1 MNIIPENGKMQ
12 HGTKSS
18 AEESLQRPQDQIT
31 SQCMEQTTPIEKVV
45 IIEKKEVEEQRS
57 AEHDGDEIAIT
68 CKHCTR
74 QTPRY
79 RVFTS
84 KATKISDLQN
94 ALKSVV
100 QGNGVPT
107 KDGDTLANLGFE
119 DGENCVIVFSG
130 LKGVKVKVTY
140 ELNEDV
146 VEENKAVPTDELS
159 TSHSHKTSSQ
169 LDQKIEMAE
178 DENEETFN
186 QGEEDEETKDGSANE
201 GAKAE
206 LSDWGLTEKMFKV
219 KRTLENEG
227 ELYSRF
233 LELIDEDPMKGGI
246 QFIQR
251 SVTEVCRI
259 FGELLSAITPLQL
272 KDPFYTR
279 FPLHNIK
286 KRVPTSRQLD
296 WLFIHKPNARL
307 TSTLME
313 HEECQ
318 SLRGV
323 EVLVVGLSIPALLFA
338 IQISLCGATVNLVSM
353 EWEPSLNIIHLLPEL
368 FEVLSLFGVTDLL
381 PYLKHGGEEGQA
393 GNPVA
398 RCLVIQ
404 HALLRAALVL
414 GCKVYP
420 NFEFTAI
427 GGNGKV
433 QLKARSG
440 AALTNIDGRRLSN
453 KRFDIICDSIGVV
466 RDSRFNGQPVIG
478 RKSKTLSRFYNGII
492 CRLEGTKGDEAFSLR
507 SAANP
512 DDEHYFGDKEVSLN
526 HISYSRSPF
535 GGWMSAICKSDLQS
549 LVSKVDLFCDGSLTA
564 MEEELKKMT
573 YKIKDDWQ
581 ITGKIEAIERY
592 SFKDKFKPKTFLR
605 SVVTRGR
612 KRTLI
617 VLVGDAAI
625 ASFWQ
630 IGNSGNHGC
639 MSAVVAAEV
648 IKDLFPK
655 LKGEP
660 RKAEEHIKNAS
671 QQLTKRMKELEHGKL
686 GEVVHRRRPI

>member
-1 MNIIPENGKMQ
+1 MQ
-12 HGTKSS
+12 HGIKSS
-18 AEESLQRPQDQIT
+18 AEESLQRPQDQAT
-31 SQCMEQTTPIEKVV
+31 SQCREQTTPIEKVV
-45 IIEKKEVEEQRS
+45 IIEKKVTEEQRC

-74 QTPRY
+74 QKPGF

-94 ALKSVV
+94 ALKSVA

-107 KDGDTLANLGFE
+107 KDGDTLSNLGFE
-119 DGENCVIVFSG
+119 DGENCVIVISG

-140 ELNEDV
+140 ELNEQEV
-146 VEENKAVPTDELS
+146 VEENKAVPTEEPS
-159 TSHSHKTSSQ
+159 TSHSPKTLSQ
-169 LDQKIEMAE
+169 LDQKIEHAE
-178 DENEETFN
+178 NHSEETSN
-186 QGEEDEETKDGSANE
+186 QGEEDQETKDGGANE

-219 KRTLENEG
+219 KRTLDNEG

-251 SVTEVCRI
+251 SVTDVCRI
-259 FGELLSAITPLQL
+259 FGELLSTITPLQL

-307 TSTLME
+307 TTTLME

-338 IQISLCGATVNLVSM
+338 IQLALCGANVNLVAM

-368 FEVLSLFGVTDLL
+368 FEVLSMFGVNDLL
-381 PYLKHGGEEGQA
+381 PYLKYGSEEGQA

-440 AALTNIDGRRLSN
+440 AALNNIDGRRLSN

-478 RKSKTLSRFYNGII
+478 RKSKTLSRFYNGIL
-492 CRLEGTKGDEAFSLR
+492 CRLEGTKGEEVFSLR

-512 DDEHYFGDKEVSLN
+512 DDEHYFVDKEVSLN
-526 HISYSRSPF
+526 HISYCRSPF
-535 GGWMSAICKSDLQS
+535 GGWMSAVCKSDLQS
-549 LVSKVDLFCDGSLTA
+549 QVSKVDLFCDGSLTA
-564 MEEELKKMT
+564 VEEELKKMT

-581 ITGKIEAIERY
+581 ITGKIEALERY

-612 KRTLI
+612 KRTFI

-639 MSAVVAAEV
+639 MSAVVAGEV
-648 IKDLFPK
+648 IKELFPK
-655 LKGEP
+655 LKDEP

-671 QQLTKRMKELEHGKL
+671 QQLTKGMKELEHGKL
-686 GEVVHRRRPI
+686 GEAVHRRRPI